1 MPQNK
6 NIVAGQF
13 QRMKAEPSL
22 NVTKFMPSNKN
33 IIAGMLVS
41 FRE

>member
-1 MPQNK
+1 MQ
-6 NIVAGQF
+6 
-13 QRMKAEPSL
+13 AEPSL